1 VVVVEAEKIPL
12 SSFLYCLQL
21 CFRLLPGAWSRLLV
35 HSVVQV
41 LRYLRACVLRWLA
54 SNTALDAARLLLLL
68 LKEVETL

>member
-12 SSFLYCLQL
+12 SLFLYCLQLL

-35 HSVVQV
+35 HSVVPV

-68 LKEVETL
+68 QEVETL